1 MINTNLKNITPHLK
15 IVMSD
20 YLKPM
25 KKIVVLSIFTLL
37 LVACGNSEKQS
48 VEKIIETNNLE
59 EIKAKK
65 IELSKEQSALIA
77 EIDKLDEAINK
88 LDPEKNLPLVTT
100 QIVNDTV
107 FNHYTEVQG
116 DVATKENIIIF
127 PEYSGVL
134 TKVYV
139 KEGQRVNKGA
149 VLAKIDDGGLSSQ
162 LAQLEARAALAK
174 TTADRQ
180 KRLWEQ
186 NIGSEIQYL
195 ETQTNYEA
203 ARNSVDQLKSQLGK
217 TTVRAPF
224 SGVID
229 QVLSDEGQVVNPG
242 QDQLFRLVNLE
253 NMYVQAAVPEV
264 YLSKIQPGTPVII
277 EIDAIG
283 KEFEGK
289 VRQVG
294 NFINPNNRTFQIEVA
309 IPNKDGLVK
318 PNLIATVKLNDYTAK
333 NTVIIPENTVQK
345 NSMGENLVYV
355 FQPESD
361 STGIAKKVLV
371 KTGYSY
377 KESTEIKDG
386 LKPGDQLIV
395 EGAKNLRDQQ
405 KVKIKN

>member
-1 MINTNLKNITPHLK
+1 MHTPLKNIKPHFE
-15 IVMSD
+15 ITMSD
-20 YLKPM
+20 YLNPM
-25 KKIVVLSIFTLL
+25 KKIVVLTMITLL
-37 LVACGNSEKQS
+37 SIACGNSEKQS

-65 IELSKEQSALIA
+65 IELSKQQSALTA
-77 EIDKLDEAINK
+77 EIDKLDAAINI
-88 LDPEKNLPLVTT
+88 LDPEKNLPLITT
-100 QIVNDTV
+100 QIVNDTI
-107 FNHYTEVQG
+107 FKHFTEVQG

-162 LAQLEARAALAK
+162 LAQLEARASLAK

-203 ARNSVDQLKSQLGK
+203 AKNSVNQLRSQLGK

-242 QDQLFRLVNLE
+242 QDQLFRLVNLQ
-253 NMYVQAAVPEV
+253 NMYVQASVPEV

-277 EIDAIG
+277 EIAAIG

-309 IPNKDGLVK
+309 IPNNDGLVK
-318 PNLIATVKLNDYTAK
+318 PNLIATVKLNDYTAQ
-333 NTVIIPENTVQK
+333 NTVIIPENTIQK
-345 NSMGENLVYV
+345 NSLGENLVYI
-355 FQPESD
+355 FKPESD
-361 STGIAKKVLV
+361 STGIAQRVLV
-371 KTGYSY
+371 EIGYSY
-377 KESTEIKDG
+377 RESVEITGG
-386 LKPGDQLIV
+386 LKPGDRLIV
-395 EGAKNLRDQQ
+395 EGGKNLRDQQ

>member
-318 PNLIATVKLNDYTAK
+318 PNLIATVKINDYTAK

>member
-1 MINTNLKNITPHLK
+1 MSHLK

-25 KKIVVLSIFTLL
+25 KNIVVLSIFTLL
-37 LVACGNSEKQS
+37 SLACGNSEKPS
-48 VEKIIETNNLE
+48 AEKIIETNNLE
-59 EIKAKK
+59 KIKAKK
-65 IELSKEQSALIA
+65 IELSKEQAALTA
-77 EIDKLDEAINK
+77 EIDKLDAAINK

-100 QIVNDTV
+100 KIVHDSV

-116 DVATKENIIIF
+116 DVTTKENIIIF

-203 ARNSVDQLKSQLGK
+203 ARNSVNQLRSQLGK

-309 IPNKDGLVK
+309 IPNKDALVK
-318 PNLIATVKLNDYTAK
+318 PNLIATVKLNDYTAQ
-333 NTVIIPENTVQK
+333 NTVIIPENTIQK

-371 KTGYSY
+371 KIGYSY
-377 KESTEIKDG
+377 KESMEIKEG

>member
-1 MINTNLKNITPHLK
+1 MINTHLKNIIPHLK

-25 KKIVVLSIFTLL
+25 KNIVVLSILTLL
-37 LVACGNSEKQS
+37 LIACGKSEKQS

-65 IELSKEQSALIA
+65 IELSKEQSVLIA

-203 ARNSVDQLKSQLGK
+203 ARNSVNQLKSQLGK

-253 NMYVQAAVPEV
+253 NMYVKAAVPEV

-318 PNLIATVKLNDYTAK
+318 PNLIATVKLNDYTAQ
-333 NTVIIPENTVQK
+333 NTVIIPENTIQK
-345 NSMGENLVYV
+345 NSMGENLVYI

-371 KTGYSY
+371 KIGYSY
-377 KESTEIKDG
+377 KESMEIKDG

>member
-1 MINTNLKNITPHLK
+1 MINTNLKNSTPHLK
-15 IVMSD
+15 NVMSD

-25 KKIVVLSIFTLL
+25 KNIVVLSIFTLL
-37 LVACGNSEKQS
+37 LIACGNSEKQS

-65 IELSKEQSALIA
+65 IELSKEQSVLMA

-149 VLAKIDDGGLSSQ
+149 ILAKIDDGGLSSQ

-203 ARNSVDQLKSQLGK
+203 SRNSVDQLKSQLGK

-264 YLSKIQPGTPVII
+264 YLSKIQTGTPVII

-318 PNLIATVKLNDYTAK
+318 PNLIATVKLNDYTAQ

-345 NSMGENLVYV
+345 NSLGENLVYV

-371 KTGYSY
+371 KIGYSY
-377 KESTEIKDG
+377 KESMEIKDG

>member
-1 MINTNLKNITPHLK
+1 MINTHFKNSIAHLK
-15 IVMSD
+15 IIMSD

-25 KKIVVLSIFTLL
+25 KNIVVLSIFTLL
-37 LVACGNSEKQS
+37 LIACGNSEKQS
-48 VEKIIETNNLE
+48 AEKIIETNNLE

-65 IELSKEQSALIA
+65 IELSKEQSALTA
-77 EIDKLDEAINK
+77 EIDKLDVAINK

-242 QDQLFRLVNLE
+242 QDKLFRLVNLE

-318 PNLIATVKLNDYTAK
+318 PNLIATVKLNDYTAQ
-333 NTVIIPENTVQK
+333 NTVIIPENTIQK

-355 FQPESD
+355 FQAESD

-371 KTGYSY
+371 KIGYSY
-377 KESTEIKDG
+377 KESMEIKAG

>member
-1 MINTNLKNITPHLK
+1 MINTHLKNIIPHLK

-25 KKIVVLSIFTLL
+25 KNIVVLSIFTLL
-37 LVACGNSEKQS
+37 LIACGNSEKKS

-65 IELSKEQSALIA
+65 IELSKEQSALTA
-77 EIDKLDEAINK
+77 EIDKLDVAINK

-139 KEGQRVNKGA
+139 KEGQHVNKGA

-224 SGVID
+224 SGIID

-242 QDQLFRLVNLE
+242 QDKLFRLVNLE

-318 PNLIATVKLNDYTAK
+318 PNLIATVKLNDYTAQ
-333 NTVIIPENTVQK
+333 NTVIIPENTIQK

-371 KTGYSY
+371 KIGYSY
-377 KESTEIKDG
+377 KESMEIKDG

>member
-1 MINTNLKNITPHLK
+1 
-15 IVMSD
+15 MSE
-20 YLKPM
+20 YLNPM
-25 KKIVVLSIFTLL
+25 KKIVVLTMITLL
-37 LVACGNSEKQS
+37 FIACGNSEKRS
-48 VEKIIETNNLE
+48 VEEIIETNNLE

-65 IELSKEQSALIA
+65 VELSKQQSELTA
-77 EIDKLDEAINK
+77 EIDKLDAAINV
-88 LDPEKNLPLVTT
+88 LDPEKNLPLITT
-100 QIVNDTV
+100 QIVNDTI
-107 FNHYTEVQG
+107 FKHFTEVQG

-127 PEYSGVL
+127 PEYSGIL

-139 KEGQRVNKGA
+139 KEGQRVNKDA

-195 ETQTNYEA
+195 ETETNYEA
-203 ARNSVDQLKSQLGK
+203 AKNSVNQLRSQLEK

-242 QDQLFRLVNLE
+242 QNQLFRLVNLQ
-253 NMYVQAAVPEV
+253 NMYVEASVPEV
-264 YLSKIQPGTPVII
+264 YLSKIQTGTPVII
-277 EIDAIG
+277 EIAAIG

-309 IPNKDGLVK
+309 IPNNDGLVK
-318 PNLIATVKLNDYTAK
+318 PNLIATVKLNDYTAQ

-345 NSMGENLVYV
+345 NSLGENLVYI
-355 FQPESD
+355 FKPESD
-361 STGIAKKVLV
+361 STGIAQRVLV
-371 KTGYSY
+371 EIGYSY
-377 KESTEIKDG
+377 KESLEITGG
-386 LKPGDQLIV
+386 LKPGDRLIV
-395 EGAKNLRDQQ
+395 EGGKNLRDQQ